1 MTMNVGTKTALL
13 AGTIA
18 ASLLAAVGCGT
29 VSDLTGQGNK
39 SKASP
44 TYTPIVV
51 PGRAC
56 PTGSVLTWENFGE
69 PFMLSHCT
77 GCHSSQLDGSGPPP
91 GNRQG
96 APPGVNFDTYDLTRS
111 FGITIYQQAADDN
124 TLMPPKDN
132 IPVDNPVSVDD
143 RVALGDWIA
152 CNMPTDAMLAAGQ

>member
-1 MTMNVGTKTALL
+1 MNMNVRSSLL
-13 AGTIA
+13 VAVIG
-18 ASLLAAVGCGT
+18 ASLAAAVGCGS
-29 VSDLTGQGNK
+29 VSDLTGGANK
-39 SKASP
+39 AKATP
-44 TYTPIVV
+44 TYTPILI

-96 APPGVNFDTYDLTRS
+96 APVGIDFDTYLLTRQ
-111 FGITIYQQAADDN
+111 FAVQIFNQAADTN
-124 TLMPPKDN
+124 ALMPPKDN

-152 CNMPTDAMLAAGQ
+152 CNAPTDAMLASGH

>member
-1 MTMNVGTKTALL
+1 MKIGLKTALL

-18 ASLLAAVGCGT
+18 ASLFAAIGCGT

-39 SKASP
+39 SKATP
-44 TYTPIVV
+44 TYTPILV

-56 PTGSVLTWENFGE
+56 PTGNVLTWENFGE
-69 PFMLSHCT
+69 PFLLSHCT

-96 APPGVNFDTYDLTRS
+96 APPGVNFDTYELTRQQA
-111 FGITIYQQAADDN
+111 ITIYGQAADSN

-143 RVALGDWIA
+143 RAALGDWIA
-152 CNMPTDAMLAAGQ
+152 CNAPTDAMLAAGQ